1 MKPGLQRRMF
11 PRGEPMFRMKIEQAG
26 FSSGDVERVAQ
37 ILASGGVGIIP
48 TDTVYGLA
56 ALAAHDGAV
65 RRLLEIKGRPAG
77 KPPPVQISNVADAD
91 RLTFAGEP
99 DAVALM
105 EKFWPGPLTLV
116 LRRREG
122 IDLPFQ
128 ESESLGLRMP
138 DNDFCLRLIDAA
150 GFLAVPSANRSGEP
164 PPASAEEVAR
174 EIVGL
179 ADFIVDGGV
188 CGGGVESTVVDLTG
202 ELQVLREGAVTREEI
217 ERALGISGG
226 SV

>member
-1 MKPGLQRRMF
+1 MKPGLQRRMS
-11 PRGEPMFRMKIEQAG
+11 PRGESMFRMKIEQAG

-128 ESESLGLRMP
+128 EGESLGLRMP

>member
-1 MKPGLQRRMF
+1 
-11 PRGEPMFRMKIEQAG
+11 MFRMKIEQAG
-26 FSSGDVERVAQ
+26 FSSGDVERTAQ
-37 ILASGGVGIIP
+37 ILLSGGVGIIP

-65 RRLLEIKGRPAG
+65 KRLLEIKERPAG
-77 KPPPVQISNVADAD
+77 KPLPVQISKVADAH
-91 RLTFAGEP
+91 RLTFADEP

-128 ESESLGLRMP
+128 EGESLGLRMP
-138 DNDFCLRLIDAA
+138 DNDFCLQLIETA

-164 PPASAEEVAR
+164 PPASVEEVAR

-179 ADFIVDGGV
+179 VDFVIDGGAR
-188 CGGGVESTVVDLTG
+188 GGGVESTVVDLTG
-202 ELQVLREGAVTREEI
+202 VLRVLREGAVTREEI
-217 ERALGISGG
+217 ERALGKSGG
-226 SV
+226 SL